1 MALPNVSYTVTG
13 AGTSAVIGLDNFTN
27 PFNVGIGVDISAT
40 ATYTVEF
47 TFNDV
52 SSDSFTAGSAVW
64 FTETTFGTATADKA
78 ISFTTPC
85 RGVRLNVSA
94 STGTATIYVQ
104 QAGLR

>member
-1 MALPNVSYTVTG
+1 MAFPIVSYTVTG
-13 AGTSAVIGLDNFTN
+13 AGTSAVIGLDNLAN

-40 ATYTVEF
+40 ATYTVQF
-47 TFNDV
+47 TFDDV
-52 SSDSFTAGSAVW
+52 SSDSFSAGSATW
-64 FTETTFGTATADKA
+64 FTDTSFGTATADKA

-94 STGTATIYVQ
+94 STGSATIFVQ